1 MSVKLL
7 IAAVHITAQK
17 VCINE
22 SVVIIVV
29 LSIIVT
35 TALLLSHCHKCIK
48 QVQKGRN
55 STIKR

>member
-7 IAAVHITAQK
+7 IAALHITAQK

-22 SVVIIVV
+22 SVVIVVV

-48 QVQKGRN
+48 QVQKG
-55 STIKR
+55 